1 MLFVLLSTITIPY
14 SSQLVTESFDNLN
27 YWEKVEPEV
36 EKKIR
41 REAKLVNLFLI
52 LYLTLVATSAI
63 LHMIPNPDDAAMF
76 HCFMILQKLSIPMI
90 ALVMMTPYTQVIYCC
105 KCWKFQNL
113 HLLSALERID
123 SFEDNHDLTIVSEI
137 QSEIKNKLVSCVRNH
152 NNLQM

>member
-1 MLFVLLSTITIPY
+1 M
-14 SSQLVTESFDNLN
+14 N
-27 YWEKVEPEV
+27 YWEKVEPKV

-41 REAKLVNLFLI
+41 REAKRVNLFLI

-76 HCFMILQKLSIPMI
+76 HCFMILQKYFPRWEKFFLLCFRLSIPMI

-137 QSEIKNKLVSCVRNH
+137 QSDIKFKLVSCVRHH
-152 NNLQM
+152 NNLQT